1 MTTLKQRYSSE
12 IKPKVGESLG
22 IKNVHA
28 IPQLAKIAVNVGWG
42 ELKGNEALQKN
53 VIENLSLIT
62 GQKPIPTKAKVSV
75 ATFKLREGDLSGYK
89 VTLRNQRM
97 YDFLDRLITYVFP
110 RLRDFQGMSL
120 KGFDGHGNYSFGLKE
135 MSVFPEVPYEQAAKS
150 GGMQITIA
158 TTATDTEGARA
169 LLQALGFPFEKK
181 EENK

>member
-1 MTTLKQRYSSE
+1 MTSLKQRYMTE

-28 IPQLAKIAVNVGWG
+28 IPRLEKIAVNVGLG
-42 ELKGNEALQKN
+42 ELKGNESLQKGM
-53 VIENLSLIT
+53 IENLGLIT
-62 GQKPIPTKAKVSV
+62 GQQPIPTKAKVSI
-75 ATFKLREGDLSGYK
+75 AAFKLREGDLSGYK

-110 RLRDFQGMSL
+110 RLRDFQGMPL

-135 MSVFPEVPYEQAAKS
+135 QSVFPEVPYDQGAKS

-158 TTATDTEGARA
+158 TSAKDTAGALA
-169 LLQALGFPFEKK
+169 LLQSLGFPFEKK
-181 EENK
+181 EEAK